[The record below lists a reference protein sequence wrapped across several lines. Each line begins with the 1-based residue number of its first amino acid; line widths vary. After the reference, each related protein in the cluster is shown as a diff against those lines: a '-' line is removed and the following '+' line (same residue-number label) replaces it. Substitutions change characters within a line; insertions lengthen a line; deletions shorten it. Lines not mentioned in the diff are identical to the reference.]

1 MVAFAIVGASML
13 FTSCSSSTDKVDN
26 AEQNVQDAKRDLEH
40 ANESQKKDVEAY
52 NKIMAEK
59 IAAQEQIIQEFN
71 ERIKVQKS
79 DAKKEYEERI
89 AELDKKNSDMKK
101 KMADFNASNQSNW
114 ETFKASYNTEM
125 NDLGYAFDK
134 LKSKMGADNEP
145 KK

>member
-125 NDLGYAFDK
+125 NDLGYAFDE